1 MSFVAS
7 SRDDSYQ
14 PKASSSSY
22 DSYVSVPQGARTV
35 PNSPSFAHGHHA
47 PPRSAYPGY
56 GAMSSAYDP
65 SASTSADLLP
75 PITDH
80 LVSPLVGGAGAGH
93 HSQPTSPLV
102 GGGGGAGAYFT
113 TFEPAPGGAMS
124 AASAPHSRQT
134 SLDAPR
140 QGYHPSTSAMPR
152 PPDRVVT
159 PDAGGASSAPSSA
172 PFGPSLKVVQWTPQ
186 RGDEGTQVTVILDA
200 AAVRSARPSPV
211 TGHPA
216 SFGTG
221 SPALGGTGLH
231 PSSSSSPSS
240 SVNRRFAV
248 LFGHAPAPTKFTR
261 AQAIDGNGV
270 GQSMSA
276 GPNEDDAFVVLTAF
290 VPARSAMS
298 APGERAMV
306 YVQSV
311 DTESNAVVE
320 QCIVG
325 EWDPQHVGGSSSSS
339 AGAGGMPATPER
351 SRLGALKRSGD
362 DLVSGREAP
371 GLRSPHLAPG
381 GGGGGGGGAGSVH
394 GSPARSQGEWGAHAA
409 HAGMHP
415 SPALSQHAFAG
426 AQPPPGVV
434 DDQQQ
439 HVVMGGAGAY
449 PRQPEL
455 IRTSQIHAPKNGYGA
470 TLSHKV
476 ILKLQGDLNTMAMGW
491 SNEEWTNR
499 RRLIQFWPQQDGN
512 VINVGFRPIAQSE
525 YVQNAIVI
533 SCIFRDEWNECFVTS
548 VDAIY
553 LLEALVGSRFT
564 VEEKNRIRRNIEG
577 FKPQT
582 VSKSKPDAEP
592 FFKLIMGFPNPKP
605 RNIEK
610 DVKVFPWEGPRSSA
624 QEDHSANY
632 PIGADGAPMAL
643 PPAVTEPTDDDGTDP
658 NRSPNST
665 PHLGHAQVG
674 GGPSSSAASPRVGHQ
689 LAPSPHLGHHAHQQ
703 RNPHMGHAVVS
714 PHLGHGGG
722 PVASTSAS
730 PHLGVYPH
738 SPVPGG
744 GSSSYGAY
752 GAGAGASGDSGSGGG
767 QYYGSSAPQ
776 QGGQQQ
782 QHLYPADDAYGVP
795 RGHYGTH
802 SHLQH
807 SPHMSHSQ
815 QQSPH
820 LGASV
825 NGGGGSASA
834 SGTPHLRSYS
844 DGVQYSQAGGGGGY
858 DAQDRAGQ
866 WPSPPGHRSGE
877 VEGGG
882 GSSRE
887 EP

>member
-14 PKASSSSY
+14 PKGSSNSY

-47 PPRSAYPGY
+47 PPRSAYPAY
-56 GAMSSAYDP
+56 GAMNGAYDP

-80 LVSPLVGGAGAGH
+80 LVSPLVGAAGGH

-102 GGGGGAGAYFT
+102 AGGSGAYFT
-113 TFEPAPGGAMS
+113 TFEPAPGGTMS

-140 QGYHPSTSAMPR
+140 QGYHSSASALP
-152 PPDRVVT
+152 PPDRV
-159 PDAGGASSAPSSA
+159 
-172 PFGPSLKVVQWTPQ
+172 VVQWTPQ
-186 RGDEGTQVTVILDA
+186 RGDEGTQVTVILKA

-221 SPALGGTGLH
+221 SPALGGPSSLH
-231 PSSSSSPSS
+231 PSSSSSSG
-240 SVNRRFAV
+240 VNRRFAV

-276 GPNEDDAFVVLTAF
+276 GPNEEDAFVVLTAF

-311 DTESNAVVE
+311 DTDSNAVVE

-325 EWDPQHVGGSSSSS
+325 EWDPQLGGS
-339 AGAGGMPATPER
+339 AAAVGGMPATPER
-351 SRLGALKRSGD
+351 SRLGALTRGGD

-371 GLRSPHLAPG
+371 GMRSPHLAP
-381 GGGGGGGGAGSVH
+381 GGGAGSVH
-394 GSPARSQGEWGAHAA
+394 GSPARSQGEWGAHAP

-426 AQPPPGVV
+426 AAPPGVV
-434 DDQQQ
+434 DDPQL
-439 HVVMGGAGAY
+439 VMGGAAAY

-455 IRTSQIHAPKNGYGA
+455 IRTSQIHAPKNGHGA

-564 VEEKNRIRRNIEG
+564 VEEKNRIRRNLEG

-610 DVKVFPWEGPRSSA
+610 DVKVFPWKVLGPALKKIMSKY
-624 QEDHSANY
+624 SANY
-632 PIGADGAPMAL
+632 PIGSDGAPIAL

-658 NRSPNST
+658 NRSPTST

-674 GGPSSSAASPRVGHQ
+674 GGAPSSTASPRVGHH

-703 RNPHMGHAVVS
+703 RSPHLGHAVAS
-714 PHLGHGGG
+714 PHLGHGGSGG

-738 SPVPGG
+738 SPVQGG

-752 GAGAGASGDSGSGGG
+752 GGGASGGEGSSGA
-767 QYYGSSAPQ
+767 QYYGSAAAAQ
-776 QGGQQQ
+776 QHQGGG

-795 RGHYGTH
+795 RGHYGAH

-820 LGASV
+820 LGGSV
-825 NGGGGSASA
+825 NGGGGGGGSA

-844 DGVQYSQAGGGGGY
+844 DGVQYSQAAGGSAQAY

-866 WPSPPGHRSGE
+866 WPSPPGQRAGD

-882 GSSRE
+882 GPSRE
-887 EP
+887 ES